1 MNESDT
7 NTIRNDVRSVLM
19 VFEKP
24 GVFGYLSEEY
34 LRAFYDNGWYV
45 VVCFLCGN
53 IDEKEKGHHKFHE
66 VITFGLS
73 KKQVRGLKLRSI
85 FYMLKLFSKRSFDLV
100 ISHQNQANSSV
111 GVALLFYK
119 RILSYAVFHG
129 INPLTAFDRKLFY
142 NTVGRAFSRFI
153 AVSHA
158 QLENIIENC
167 FGRDRSRFAVIR
179 NPIDV
184 EQMNFNLRSPQESRK
199 ILGLAVNDFV
209 FGTICRLTEN
219 KRPIDLIYTLK
230 EIEACLPE
238 AKLLII
244 GEGSQRKK
252 IFDEAL
258 RLGLS
263 EKVVMPGYIDK
274 AWSLIR
280 GFDLFV
286 LPSKFESCSL
296 VLLEAMM
303 ARVPIIASKSPGVQ
317 ETLNGVGHLFEQ
329 GNFKEMAE
337 FIVKI
342 SRMTENE
349 KEGMITTGFT
359 RVKSTFDNNIFQKEI
374 LALVE
379 NDMSQ
384 FNIRD

>member
-1 MNESDT
+1 MNESYS

-24 GVFGYLSEEY
+24 GMFGYLSEEY

-53 IDEKEKGHHKFHE
+53 IDEKENGHHKFHE

-85 FYMLKLFSKRSFDLV
+85 FHMLKLFSKRSFDLV

-111 GVALLFYK
+111 GVALLFNK

-142 NTVGRAFSRFI
+142 NTIGRGFSRFI
-153 AVSHA
+153 AVSDA
-158 QLENIIENC
+158 QLQNISKNC
-167 FGRDRSRFAVIR
+167 YCRSRDKFTVIR

-184 EQMNFNLRSPQESRK
+184 EQMNLNVRSRQESRK
-199 ILGLAVNDFV
+199 ILDLGVNDFI

-219 KRPIDLIYTLK
+219 KRPIDLIYALK
-230 EIEACLPE
+230 EIETCLPG

-244 GEGSQRKK
+244 GEGSQRNK
-252 IFDEAL
+252 ILSEAL

-263 EKVVMPGYIDK
+263 EKIVMPGYIDK
-274 AWSLIR
+274 AWALIR

-303 ARVPIIASKSPGVQ
+303 AKVPIIASESPGVQ
-317 ETLNGVGHLFEQ
+317 ETLNGVGYLFEQ
-329 GNFKEMAE
+329 GNFKEMAGY
-337 FIVKI
+337 ILTI
-342 SRMTENE
+342 SRMTKRE
-349 KEGMITTGFT
+349 KERMVSVGFA
-359 RVKSTFDNNIFQKEI
+359 RVKSTFDNIIFQKNI
-374 LALVE
+374 LTLVE
-379 NDMSQ
+379 NDLAKPKIQ
-384 FNIRD
+384 